1 VRTRELAQKS
11 IYEYDA
17 KKLLASQL
25 PKYIPDFKYHNK
37 LVIIDST
44 TDLDRTII
52 ENPWIQTEKVVAK
65 PDQLFGKRGKANLL
79 LLDANYDDMKKFC
92 HNNLG
97 RVFEIGSVRGELKRL
112 LVEPFIPHEKE
123 YYVSITSDRESD
135 IIHFSFEGGIFI
147 EENWDKVHHIS
158 VPIGVDINVFDLKS
172 KLPNLGEYEEVLIP
186 FIKGLF
192 QVYQDQDFA
201 FLEINPFAI
210 TNENRIVPLDI
221 KARLDDTAQFLHPD
235 TWGNPDKPIE
245 FPAGFGQVMSNEE
258 EKIKK
263 LDEKTGASLKLTIL
277 NRNARIWTMVA
288 GGGASVIYTDTIA
301 DLGLGEE
308 LGNYGEYSGNPSQEH
323 TEIYAQTIIDLI
335 TEYPDPKG
343 KPKFL
348 IIGGGIANFTD
359 VKATFGGIVNAIKKS
374 VDKLK
379 KANVIILVR
388 RGGPNE
394 KQGLELMK
402 KVGEETGVPIEIYD
416 RYNSMTRPVAR
427 MLEMMR
433 GEK

>member
-1 VRTRELAQKS
+1 MRTRELAQKS

-37 LVIIDST
+37 LVVIDSA

-52 ENPWIQTEKVVAK
+52 ENPWIQTEKVVVK

-79 LLDANYDDMKKFC
+79 LLDADSDEMKNFC
-92 HNNLG
+92 QKNLG
-97 RVFEIGSVRGELKRL
+97 RVFEINGVRGELKRL

-123 YYVSITSDRESD
+123 YYVSVTSDRESD

-147 EENWDKVHHIS
+147 EENWDKVHHIP
-158 VPIGVDINVFDLKS
+158 VPIGVDINSFDLKS
-172 KLPNLGEYEEVLIP
+172 KLPDLGEYEAVLIS

-210 TNENRIVPLDI
+210 TQEKRIVPLDV

-235 TWGNPDKPIE
+235 TWGDPNNPIE
-245 FPAGFGQVMSNEE
+245 FPAGFGQVMS
-258 EKIKK
+258 EKESQISE
-263 LDEKTGASLKLTIL
+263 LDEKTGASLKLKIL
-277 NRNARIWTMVA
+277 NPEGRVWTMVA
-288 GGGASVIYTDTIA
+288 GGGASVIYTDTIV
-301 DLGLGEE
+301 DLGLGSE
-308 LGNYGEYSGNPSQEH
+308 LGNYGEYSGNPSREH

-335 TEYPDPKG
+335 TEHPDPKG
-343 KPKFL
+343 RPKYL

-359 VKATFGGIVNAIKKS
+359 VKATFTGIVNAIRNS
-374 VDKLK
+374 VEKLK
-379 KANVIILVR
+379 RAKVKIFVR

-402 KVGEETGVPIEIYD
+402 KVGEETGIPIDVYD
-416 RYNSMTRPVAR
+416 RYTHMTRVVD
-427 MLEMMR
+427 LIKKTE
-433 GEK
+433 EKV

>member
-1 VRTRELAQKS
+1 MAQKN

-25 PKYIPDFKYHNK
+25 PKYFPDFNYHNK
-37 LVIIDST
+37 LAIIESN
-44 TDLDRTII
+44 TDLDRLVN
-52 ENPWIQTEKVVAK
+52 ENPWIKSAKVVVK
-65 PDQLFGKRGKANLL
+65 PDQLFGKRGKAKLI
-79 LLDANYDDMKKFC
+79 LLDADLNQVKNFC
-92 HNNLG
+92 KDNLNKE
-97 RVFEIGSVRGELKRL
+97 FLIGNVKGNLTRL

-123 YYVSITSDRESD
+123 YYVSITSDREND

-147 EENWDKVHHIS
+147 EENWDKVNHIS
-158 VPIGVDINVFDLKS
+158 IPLGTDINAFDLAGQM
-172 KLPNLGEYEEVLIP
+172 PDLGDLKDVLIP

-192 QVYQDQDFA
+192 QVYVDQDFA

-210 TNENRIVPLDI
+210 TKDKKIVPLDV
-221 KARLDDTAQFLHPD
+221 KARLDDTAAFVHTD
-235 TWGNPDKPIE
+235 TWGNPTNPLE
-245 FPAGFGQVMSNEE
+245 FPAGFGQEMSPEE
-258 EKIKK
+258 AKIKD

-277 NRNARIWTMVA
+277 NRNGNVWTMVA

-301 DLGLGEE
+301 DLGFSEE

-323 TEIYAQTIIDLI
+323 TQIYAQTLIDLI
-335 TEYPDPKG
+335 TEKPDPKG
-343 KPKFL
+343 KEKYL

-359 VKATFGGIVNAIKKS
+359 VKATFSGIVSAIKNS

-379 KANVIILVR
+379 KANVKILVR

-402 KVGEETGVPIEIYD
+402 QVGEETGIPIEIYD
-416 RYNSMTRPVAR
+416 RYSSMTRPVAR
-427 MLEMMR
+427 MIEKMR
-433 GEK
+433 GEM